1 MLNLANICPE
11 INESNKK
18 LLKLHKSFSK
28 VQNTFKDF
36 TLSERKHFLKIFV
49 VTILNKKTLNQN
61 HLIKDL
67 MYDLCSSAVARKN

>member
-1 MLNLANICPE
+1 MLNLANICTE

-61 HLIKDL
+61 HLIKDP
-67 MYDLCSSAVARKN
+67 MYDLCSSGVARKN

>member
-1 MLNLANICPE
+1 MLNLANICTE

-36 TLSERKHFLKIFV
+36 TLSETKHFLKIFV
-49 VTILNKKTLNQN
+49 VTILKKRALSQRM
-61 HLIKDL
+61 LIKDD
-67 MYDLCSSAVARKN
+67 MYDLCSSGVARKN